1 MEQMTEMFMSMMEAK
16 AKRDAPE
23 IQRKEQASRLTKCLQ
38 TILTKHGLFD
48 GRKATKYLK
57 EYSTEMAI
65 HKVSGKLA
73 IGEFTTLVEP
83 ELKDLITR
91 LGEEAK
97 EDWKTFEQ
105 KVKEEFCFEDPDR
118 VT

>member
-57 EYSTEMAI
+57 EYSTEMTI
-65 HKVSGKLA
+65 HKISGKLA

-91 LGEEAK
+91 LEK
-97 EDWKTFEQ
+97 KQ
-105 KVKEEFCFEDPDR
+105 KRIGKPLSKR
-118 VT
+118 

>member
-1 MEQMTEMFMSMMEAK
+1 
-16 AKRDAPE
+16 
-23 IQRKEQASRLTKCLQ
+23 
-38 TILTKHGLFD
+38 
-48 GRKATKYLK
+48 
-57 EYSTEMAI
+57 MAI
-65 HKVSGKLA
+65 HKVNGKLA

-105 KVKEEFCFEDPDR
+105 KVKEEFRFEDPDPCDVSNIHELGAR
-118 VT
+118 EGQEVGTSRAAA